1 LEAYPDPLS
10 GGPPI
15 TIGWGSTRDKNGN
28 PFKMGD
34 KISQD
39 EADSLLIDECRK
51 HFVPFLCK
59 IPFWGEMSDGQRGAL
74 LSFAYNL
81 GAGFYGGSNFNTISK
96 RLKEKDWENVPD
108 ALFMYRNPGSHVE
121 AGLARRRKAEGEL
134 WKS

>member
-1 LEAYPDPLS
+1 METLS
-10 GGPPI
+10 K
-15 TIGWGSTRDKNGN
+15 WETRLV
-28 PFKMGD
+28 KMR
-34 KISQD
+34 QMPY
-39 EADSLLIDECRK
+39 SLMNAVNTFY
-51 HFVPFLCK
+51 HSLCK
-59 IPFWGEMSDGQRGAL
+59 IPFWAEMSDGQRGAL